1 MMVTHMG
8 LECDM
13 EEMMKDNQTFEIDID
28 NVVRRYADMVYRLAV
43 LNTKNRFEAEDAFQE
58 VFLKLYR
65 NRHKI
70 KDEEHLKAWLIR
82 VTVNQ
87 CRSMAVSAWNKHT
100 VSLETTEEIAQT
112 PETEDYSAV
121 YEAVRKL
128 PEKYREVIYLYYY
141 EELSV
146 KEIAKLLNKREA
158 TVKTQLARGRKLLN
172 QQLKGEFGDGR
183 F

>member
-1 MMVTHMG
+1 
-8 LECDM
+8 
-13 EEMMKDNQTFEIDID
+13 MKDNQMFKIDID
-28 NVVRRYADMVYRLAV
+28 DVVRQYADMVYRLAV
-43 LNTKNRFEAEDAFQE
+43 LNTKNKFEAEDAFQE
-58 VFLKLYR
+58 VFLKLYK

-87 CRSMAVSAWNKHT
+87 CRSMAISAWNKHT
-100 VSLETTEEIAQT
+100 VSLEATEEIVGT
-112 PETEDYSAV
+112 PEAEDYSEV

-128 PEKYREVIYLYYY
+128 PGKYREVIYLYYY
-141 EELSV
+141 EEQSV
-146 KEIAKLLNKREA
+146 KEIAKILNRREA

-172 QQLKGEFGDGR
+172 QQLKGEFGNGE

>member
-1 MMVTHMG
+1 
-8 LECDM
+8 M
-13 EEMMKDNQTFEIDID
+13 EGNQTFEIDID
-28 NVVRRYADMVYRLAV
+28 DVVRRYADMVYRLAV
-43 LNTKNRFEAEDAFQE
+43 LNTKDRFEAEDAFQE

-87 CRSMAVSAWNKHT
+87 CRSIGVSAWNKHT
-100 VSLETTEEIAQT
+100 VSLETVEEIAEAL
-112 PETEDYSAV
+112 ETEDYSEV
-121 YEAVRKL
+121 YEAVRRL

-141 EELSV
+141 EELPV
-146 KEIAKLLNKREA
+146 KEIAKILNRREA
-158 TVKTQLARGRKLLN
+158 TVKTQLARGRSLLN
-172 QQLKGEFGDGR
+172 QELKGEFGNGG